1 MKTKKL
7 LAFVMASAMVLSMA
21 ACGGSSSSGNS
32 GSSDAAADNSGS
44 TDTADTQTFKLGS
57 IGPLTGDYAIYG
69 QAVVNGAKLLMRSM
83 PATTRSSS
91 SSRARMTRPTAKSL
105 PTPKTP

>member
-7 LAFVMASAMVLSMA
+7 LAFVMASAMVLSTA

-44 TDTADTQTFKLGS
+44 TDTADTQTFKLGP

-69 QAVVNGAKLLMRSM
+69 MAVVQGAELAVNEINASDSKIKFEFQKST
-83 PATTRSSS
+83 PTT
-91 SSRARMTRPTAKSL
+91 P
-105 PTPKTP
+105 

>member
-1 MKTKKL
+1 MKAMKKIVL
-7 LAFVMASAMVLSMA
+7 LLLCLAMVLSMA

-69 QAVVNGAKLLMRSM
+69 MAVVQGAELAVNEINASDSTLLNNYSF
-83 PATTRSSS
+83 
-91 SSRARMTRPTAKSL
+91 
-105 PTPKTP
+105 

>member
-44 TDTADTQTFKLGS
+44 TDTADTQTF
-57 IGPLTGDYAIYG
+57 
-69 QAVVNGAKLLMRSM
+69 QAGLH
-83 PATTRSSS
+83 
-91 SSRARMTRPTAKSL
+91 RP
-105 PTPKTP
+105 PDR